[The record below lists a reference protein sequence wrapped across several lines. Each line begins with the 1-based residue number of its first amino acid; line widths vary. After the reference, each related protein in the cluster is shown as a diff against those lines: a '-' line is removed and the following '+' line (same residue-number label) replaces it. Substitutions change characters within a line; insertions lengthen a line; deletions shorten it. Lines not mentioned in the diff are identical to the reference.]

1 MAENVTDRFNA
12 LDISGFCASDVA
24 FEARR
29 KLVLG
34 LVDALQVLKT
44 TRDSVANF
52 YELQFNRVLDGR
64 VEAEGPSPGQI
75 RRWQAHRDSPFLA
88 ESLRRGEQRGYGE
101 RFVHFELVF
110 DQARFDVVARDFF
123 MTVLDKGPLD
133 RTGYDG
139 RAGARSA
146 TPEAP
151 GED

>member
-1 MAENVTDRFNA
+1 MAENVTERFNA
-12 LDISGFCASDVA
+12 LDIKGFGAMGFA

-29 KLVLG
+29 KLVLE
-34 LVDALQVLKT
+34 LFDALQVLKR
-44 TRDSVANF
+44 TRDSVASI

-64 VEAEGPSPGQI
+64 VEAEGPSPGKI

-88 ESLRRGEQRGYGE
+88 ESLHRVEDWTYGE
-101 RFVHFELVF
+101 RFAHFELVF

-139 RAGARSA
+139 RAGAPSA
-146 TPEAP
+146 APEEP
-151 GED
+151 GEG